1 MFVSDVIIV
10 GAGPGGLTLGAEL
23 ASRGI
28 SCKIYEKRL
37 ARSLSS
43 RAIGLLPYTLELLET
58 RNLADMF
65 INKGLI
71 IEQVPLGNGQYLNLN
86 HLNHDTKFP
95 FMLSIPQN
103 KTEAILEDWALEMG
117 VEIVK
122 GVELVDLE
130 QNGNEVYVSV
140 TTQDGIWKECAKYVV
155 GSDGRNSLVRSLLGI
170 HSKEK
175 NYDKVLMHGDVKL
188 HAIEKNAVFAK
199 ISKQG
204 MIAAFPLPNNY
215 HRLLILDHK
224 KMNRALQ
231 KEVDLD
237 DFKESAE
244 RLAQKNLEIV
254 DPLWLSSF
262 NTQQKH
268 ASTYR
273 VNRVFLLGDAAHTH
287 IPAGGQ
293 GLQSAIED
301 AFNLG
306 WKLANSLNNKPNESL
321 LNTYESER
329 KQIATQAMVKSRWLF
344 RYEISTSIWS
354 YILRKCMA
362 RIALIPIFQKQIL
375 RSLSGLNNYY
385 KLSSKAQHHLIGRS
399 VLNNHLY
406 YHSGK
411 TIEIREL
418 LKQRKVIFL
427 SSSGI
432 YDFND
437 SYHLYHID
445 EPCYVHG
452 VFYEDQNIRSMIIRP
467 DGIVAWAK

>member
-1 MFVSDVIIV
+1 MSDVIII
-10 GAGPGGLTLGAEL
+10 GAGPGGLTLGSEL
-23 ASRGI
+23 AARGI

-37 ARSLSS
+37 TRSLAS
-43 RAIGLLPYTLELLET
+43 RAIGLLPHTLELLEI
-58 RNLADMF
+58 RDLAN
-65 INKGLI
+65 ILIHQGLI
-71 IEQVPLGNGQYLNLN
+71 IEQVPLGNGRFLNLN

-122 GVELVDLE
+122 GVELVDLK
-130 QNGNEVYVSV
+130 QDNNGVVV
-140 TTQDGIWKECAKYVV
+140 FVKAQDSIWKERAQYVV
-155 GSDGRNSLVRSLLGI
+155 GCDGKNSLVRNLLGVE
-170 HSKEK
+170 SKEK

-188 HAIEKNAVFAK
+188 CGIEKNAVFAK
-199 ISKQG
+199 ISKEG
-204 MIAAFPLPNNY
+204 MVAAFPLPNNY

-224 KMNRALQ
+224 KMTRSIQ
-231 KEVDLD
+231 KEIDLA
-237 DFKESAE
+237 DFRESAE
-244 RLAQKNLEIV
+244 RLAQKNLGIE

-268 ASTYR
+268 ASRYR

-306 WKLANSLNNKPNESL
+306 WKLADSLNNVLKDPL
-321 LNTYESER
+321 LNTYETER
-329 KQIATQAMVKSRWLF
+329 KQIAMKAMVKSRWLF

-385 KLSSKAQHHLIGRS
+385 KPSAGIQHYLIGRS

-406 YHSGK
+406 EDSRVL
-411 TIEIREL
+411 IEIREL
-418 LKQRKVIFL
+418 LKQRTGIFL

-432 YDFND
+432 FDCND
-437 SYHLYHID
+437 NDEIHHID
-445 EPCYVHG
+445 GLKCIHG
-452 VFYEDQNIRSMIIRP
+452 FFYEDRNIKSMIIRP
-467 DGIVAWAK
+467 DGVVAWAK

>member
-1 MFVSDVIIV
+1 MSDVIII

-23 ASRGI
+23 AVRGI

-37 ARSLSS
+37 ARSFAS

-58 RNLADMF
+58 RNLANTF
-65 INKGLI
+65 IKQGLI
-71 IEQVPLGNGQYLNLN
+71 IKQVPLGNGRFLELN

-95 FMLSIPQN
+95 FILSIPQN

-130 QNGNEVYVSV
+130 QNNDEVFVSL
-140 TTQDGIWKECAKYVV
+140 TTQDGIWKECTKYVV
-155 GSDGRNSLVRSLLGI
+155 GGDGGNSLVRRLIGVVY
-170 HSKEK
+170 KEK
-175 NYDKVLMHGDVKL
+175 NYGKVLMHGDVKL
-188 HAIEKNAVFAK
+188 RSIEKNAVFAK

-224 KMNRALQ
+224 KMTREIQ

-244 RLAQKNLEIV
+244 RLAQKNLDIG

-268 ASTYR
+268 ARTYR

-306 WKLANSLNNKPNESL
+306 WKLADSLNSTPNEFL
-321 LNTYESER
+321 LDTYENER
-329 KQIATQAMVKSRWLF
+329 KQIATKAMIKSRWLF

-354 YILRKCMA
+354 YILRKCMSHM
-362 RIALIPIFQKQIL
+362 ALIPIFQKQIL
-375 RSLSGLNNYY
+375 RSLSGLNNHYRR
-385 KLSSKAQHHLIGRS
+385 SSKAQHYLIGRS

-406 YHSGK
+406 YDSG
-411 TIEIREL
+411 TIIEIREL
-418 LKQRKVIFL
+418 LKQRKAIFL
-427 SSSGI
+427 SSSGV

-437 SYHLYHID
+437 NDKIYHID

-452 VFYEDQNIRSMIIRP
+452 VFYEDQNISSAIIRP